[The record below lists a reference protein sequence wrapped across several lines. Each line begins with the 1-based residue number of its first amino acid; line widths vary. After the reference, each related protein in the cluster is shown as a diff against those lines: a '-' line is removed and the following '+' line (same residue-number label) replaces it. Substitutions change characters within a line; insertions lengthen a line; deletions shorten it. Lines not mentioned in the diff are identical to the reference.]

1 MSHFKT
7 FFAILA
13 LTLLSPLAAWAGP
26 VNINTAD
33 ATTLAKELTDIGQS
47 RAQAIVAY
55 REENGAFSSADG
67 LSGVKGVTLRIIEL
81 NRANIL
87 VTSKQPE

>member
-7 FFAILA
+7 LFVILA

-33 ATTLAKELTDIGQS
+33 AATLAQELTGIGDA

-55 REENGAFSSADG
+55 REKNGAFTSAEG
-67 LSGVKGVTLRIIEL
+67 LSGVKGVTVRIIEL

-87 VTSKQPE
+87 VAPKQPE